1 MVYYKLHTTFISL
14 NVTWSRY
21 DVTEKLL
28 ILVLNNKYTLT
39 SIIKTV
45 DNFI

>member
-28 ILVLNNKYTLT
+28 ILVLNNNYSLS
-39 SIIKTV
+39 SIIKKM
-45 DNFI
+45 DNFL

>member
-14 NVTWSRY
+14 NVIWLRH

-28 ILVLNNKYTLT
+28 IFVLNNKYTLT
-39 SIIKTV
+39 SIIKKV
-45 DNFI
+45 DNFL

>member
-14 NVTWSRY
+14 NVIWLAH

-28 ILVLNNKYTLT
+28 IFVLNNKYTLT
-39 SIIKTV
+39 SIIKKV
-45 DNFI
+45 DNFL